1 MIDALKTCQIA
12 PHLNLHLIQSKKFKT
27 DLISVYFL
35 RPLTMEEATLNAL
48 LTRILD
54 RGTAKYP
61 TAQRLNQHMDELY
74 GMSVVSDV
82 LKIGERHQ
90 VQLKVQFPRSP
101 LIGKNLMVDGL
112 DLLSEVIYNPLIIN
126 NGFSP
131 EYFELEKQQLK
142 QEIESRVNDKTTYA
156 IDRCTELM
164 CADEPFRFYAY
175 GDVDYLETVTNEQ
188 LYEHYLDVIKHS
200 KMDLIAIGDF
210 DFDVTEKL
218 IREHFTIALSDV
230 AEISNEVI
238 DMPIEELRIE
248 QEAMAVQQGKL
259 VIGYRTYTDRKDPL
273 YFAVQIFSA
282 IFGGMPSSKLF
293 MNLREKESLCYFIG
307 TKVEKLKGLLY
318 VIAGIDF
325 DKYDRSLE
333 LIDVEFA
340 NMLAGDFN
348 EEDMDMAKK
357 SIVASLK
364 SISDYP
370 NSFSNFYYNQ
380 SMLDETIDIN
390 HYVASFESVTKEQI
404 VEAGKRIQKDLIYFL
419 KGSDL

>member
-1 MIDALKTCQIA
+1 MRVA
-12 PHLNLHLIQSKKFKT
+12 PKKFKT

-61 TAQRLNQHMDELY
+61 TAQILNQHMDELY

-112 DLLSEVIYNPLIIN
+112 NLLKEVLYNPLVIN
-126 NGFSP
+126 NAFNP
-131 EYFELEKQQLK
+131 EYFELEKLQLK

-164 CADEPFRFYAY
+164 CAEEPFRFYAY
-175 GDVDYLETVTNEQ
+175 GDVNYLETVTNEQ
-188 LYEHYLDVIKHS
+188 LYEHYLDVVKHS
-200 KMDLIAIGDF
+200 NMDLIAIGDF
-210 DFDVTEKL
+210 DFDATEKL
-218 IREHFTIALSDV
+218 IRDNFTVELSDV
-230 AEISNEVI
+230 VEIPEEAVAI
-238 DMPIEELRIE
+238 PIEKLRIE

-307 TKVEKLKGLLY
+307 TKGEKLKGLLY

-348 EEDMDMAKK
+348 EEDMEMAKK

-364 SISDYP
+364 SISDFP

-380 SMLDETIDIN
+380 YMLGDSVDIN
-390 HYVASFESVTKEQI
+390 HYVAAFESVTKEQI
-404 VEAGKRIQKDLIYFL
+404 IEAGSRIQKDLIYFL